1 MTDKILDVLYHE
13 HHGKVSDKWQ
23 IYISE
28 YDRLFSQYLGN
39 PVNLLEIGIQNGGSL
54 EIWAKYF
61 PRAENIIGCDVNP
74 DCASLVYDDAR
85 IAVLVGDANSDPV
98 EKLIVKRC
106 SKFDVIIDDGSHLT
120 SDIIK
125 SFVRYFPYLDDG
137 GIFVAEDLHCS
148 YWKEFEG
155 GLFDPL
161 SSVSFFKRLA
171 DIISHEHWGVDR
183 SRSEVLKGFFDKYHV
198 QLTENLLQHIHSI
211 EFINSMCV
219 IRKEKPE
226 ANILGSRVI
235 GGKIEDIVPGHS
247 ELQDTH
253 NLTPSQKGNYWS
265 ECKTPPDE
273 GFVSLT
279 ELIKERDGQLAERD
293 GQIVSLNQ
301 AVAERD
307 SQIVSLNQTV
317 TECGGVISQILSSN
331 SWRLTYPL
339 RAIKSYFFKEKA

>member
-1 MTDKILDVLYHE
+1 
-13 HHGKVSDKWQ
+13 
-23 IYISE
+23 
-28 YDRLFSQYLGN
+28 
-39 PVNLLEIGIQNGGSL
+39 
-54 EIWAKYF
+54 
-61 PRAENIIGCDVNP
+61 
-74 DCASLVYDDAR
+74 
-85 IAVLVGDANSDPV
+85 
-98 EKLIVKRC
+98 
-106 SKFDVIIDDGSHLT
+106 
-120 SDIIK
+120 
-125 SFVRYFPYLDDG
+125 
-137 GIFVAEDLHCS
+137 
-148 YWKEFEG
+148 
-155 GLFDPL
+155 
-161 SSVSFFKRLA
+161 
-171 DIISHEHWGVDR
+171 
-183 SRSEVLKGFFDKYHV
+183 
-198 QLTENLLQHIHSI
+198 
-211 EFINSMCV
+211 MCV